1 MSKKRFEIELPERVV
16 QELHLED
23 GDQIDIQVSNQA
35 FKVLPSKKA
44 QENQNQQL
52 SIRRFIIPSI
62 LATVVFAFY
71 TIWQKESLVPLTGSD
86 SIATWVIFL
95 GELTGMATFIYT
107 HIQKIRAEQTAQKRK
122 IAIRLAP
129 TLIFSFA
136 LIQAFVTVALF
147 WAIGYLFQSA
157 SFDSLTATLIFFLFI
172 SVVNYVMIYSA
183 TLVSTTFMMFLL
195 IITIVCGVLVAM
207 VTNSRLLWW
216 QHNFSF
222 LGTAKADFSWT
233 FNATLM
239 IAGLLWATL
248 IDYLFVPIQSRLKKN
263 WRLILLR
270 TFLTFD
276 ALCLFAIGA
285 LPNDPGLLH
294 IAHDTAA
301 NFLILGTGLPMIS
314 IHFLLPNASKEFN
327 LFSLG
332 TAAGM
337 LLSSLLFYW
346 VGYFSLTAFEI
357 FVLTMG
363 ISWLLL
369 LMQNIHEL
377 YELKDNTYAIQLK
390 ALN

>member
-1 MSKKRFEIELPERVV
+1 MANKRFEIELPEKVV
-16 QELHLED
+16 SALQLED
-23 GDQIDIQVSNQA
+23 GEQIDIQVSNQA
-35 FKVLPSKKA
+35 FKVLPNKKV

-52 SIRRFIIPSI
+52 SIRRFLVPSI
-62 LATVVFAFY
+62 LASVCFALF
-71 TIWQKESLVPLTGSD
+71 TIWQNENLIPLTGAD

-95 GELTGMATFIYT
+95 GELTGMATFMYT
-107 HIQKIRAEQTAQKRK
+107 RIQRIRTEIDPVKKKT
-122 IAIRLAP
+122 AIRLAP
-129 TLIFSFA
+129 TLFFSFA
-136 LIQAFVTVALF
+136 LIQAFTSVALF
-147 WAIGYLFQSA
+147 WAIGYLFQA
-157 SFDSLTATLIFFLFI
+157 ATFDSLTATLIFFIFV
-172 SVVNYVMIYSA
+172 SVENYVMIYSA
-183 TLVSTTFMMFLL
+183 TLISTTFMMFLL
-195 IITIVCGVLVAM
+195 IITIVSGVLIAM

-239 IAGLLWATL
+239 VSGLLWATL
-248 IDYLFVPIQSRLKKN
+248 IDYLFVPIQKRLPKN

-270 TFLTFD
+270 VFLTFD

-285 LPNDPGLLH
+285 LPNNPGLLH

-301 NFLILGTGLPMIS
+301 NFLILGTGIPMLS
-314 IHFLLPNASKEFN
+314 IRLLLPEASREF
-327 LFSLG
+327 LIFSFS
-332 TAAGM
+332 TAIGM
-337 LLSSLLFYW
+337 LLSSLLFY
-346 VGYFSLTAFEI
+346 VIHYFSLTAFEI

-377 YELKDNTYAIQLK
+377 YELKDNTYSFKLH

>member
-1 MSKKRFEIELPERVV
+1 MANKRFEIELPEKVV
-16 QELHLED
+16 SALQLED
-23 GDQIDIQVSNQA
+23 GEQIDIQVSNQA
-35 FKVLPSKKA
+35 FKVLPNKKV

-52 SIRRFIIPSI
+52 SIRRFLVPSI
-62 LATVVFAFY
+62 LASVCFALF
-71 TIWQKESLVPLTGSD
+71 TIWQNENLIPLTGAD

-95 GELTGMATFIYT
+95 GELTGMATFMYT
-107 HIQKIRAEQTAQKRK
+107 RIQRIRTEIDPVKKKT
-122 IAIRLAP
+122 AIRLAP
-129 TLIFSFA
+129 TLFFSFA
-136 LIQAFVTVALF
+136 LIQAFTSVALF
-147 WAIGYLFQSA
+147 WAIGYLFQA
-157 SFDSLTATLIFFLFI
+157 ATFDSLTATLIFFIFI
-172 SVVNYVMIYSA
+172 SVENYVMIYSA
-183 TLVSTTFMMFLL
+183 TLISTTFMMFLL
-195 IITIVCGVLVAM
+195 IITIVSGVLIAM

-239 IAGLLWATL
+239 VSGLLWATL
-248 IDYLFVPIQSRLKKN
+248 IDYLFVPIQKRLPKN

-270 TFLTFD
+270 VFLTFD

-285 LPNDPGLLH
+285 LPNNPGLLH

-301 NFLILGTGLPMIS
+301 NFLILGTGIPMLS
-314 IHFLLPNASKEFN
+314 IRLLLPEASREF
-327 LFSLG
+327 LIFSFS
-332 TAAGM
+332 TAIGM
-337 LLSSLLFYW
+337 LLSSLLFY
-346 VGYFSLTAFEI
+346 VIHYFSLTAFEI

-377 YELKDNTYAIQLK
+377 YELKDNTYSFKLH

>member
-1 MSKKRFEIELPERVV
+1 
-16 QELHLED
+16 
-23 GDQIDIQVSNQA
+23 
-35 FKVLPSKKA
+35 
-44 QENQNQQL
+44 
-52 SIRRFIIPSI
+52 
-62 LATVVFAFY
+62 
-71 TIWQKESLVPLTGSD
+71 
-86 SIATWVIFL
+86 
-95 GELTGMATFIYT
+95 
-107 HIQKIRAEQTAQKRK
+107 
-122 IAIRLAP
+122 
-129 TLIFSFA
+129 
-136 LIQAFVTVALF
+136 
-147 WAIGYLFQSA
+147 
-157 SFDSLTATLIFFLFI
+157 
-172 SVVNYVMIYSA
+172 
-183 TLVSTTFMMFLL
+183 MFLL

>member
-1 MSKKRFEIELPERVV
+1 MANKRFEIELPEKVV
-16 QELHLED
+16 SALQLED
-23 GDQIDIQVSNQA
+23 GEQIDIQVSNQA
-35 FKVLPSKKA
+35 FKVLPNKKV

-52 SIRRFIIPSI
+52 SIRRFLVPSI
-62 LATVVFAFY
+62 LASVCFALF
-71 TIWQKESLVPLTGSD
+71 TIWQNKNLIPLTGAD

-95 GELTGMATFIYT
+95 GELTGMATFMYT
-107 HIQKIRAEQTAQKRK
+107 RIQRIRTEIDPVKKKT
-122 IAIRLAP
+122 AIRLAP
-129 TLIFSFA
+129 TLFFSFA
-136 LIQAFVTVALF
+136 LIQAFTSVALF
-147 WAIGYLFQSA
+147 WAIGYLFQA
-157 SFDSLTATLIFFLFI
+157 ATFDSLTATLIFFIFI
-172 SVVNYVMIYSA
+172 SVENYVMIYSA
-183 TLVSTTFMMFLL
+183 TLISTTFMMFLL
-195 IITIVCGVLVAM
+195 IITIVSGVLIAM

-239 IAGLLWATL
+239 VSGLLWATL
-248 IDYLFVPIQSRLKKN
+248 IDYLFVPIQKRLPKN

-270 TFLTFD
+270 VFLTFD

-285 LPNDPGLLH
+285 LPNNPGLLH

-301 NFLILGTGLPMIS
+301 NFLILGTGIPMLS
-314 IHFLLPNASKEFN
+314 IRLLLPEASREF
-327 LFSLG
+327 LIFSFS
-332 TAAGM
+332 TAIGM
-337 LLSSLLFYW
+337 LLSSLLFY
-346 VGYFSLTAFEI
+346 VIHYFSLTAFEI

-377 YELKDNTYAIQLK
+377 YELKDNTYSFKLH

>member
-1 MSKKRFEIELPERVV
+1 MANKRFEIELPKEAVD
-16 QELHLED
+16 ELHLKD
-23 GDQIDIQVSNQA
+23 GEQFDIQVSNQA
-35 FKVLPSKKA
+35 FKVLPNRKTE
-44 QENQNQQL
+44 QNQNQQL
-52 SIRRFIIPSI
+52 SIRRFLIPSI
-62 LATVVFAFY
+62 LASAFFAFF
-71 TIWQKESLVPLTGSD
+71 TIWQNENLVPLTGTN

-95 GELTGMATFIYT
+95 GEITGMATFMYT
-107 HIQKIRAEQTAQKRK
+107 HLQSIWIMVDPVKKKVAR
-122 IAIRLAP
+122 RLAP
-129 TLIFSFA
+129 TLFFSFA
-136 LIQAFVTVALF
+136 LIQAFTSVALF
-147 WAIGYLFQSA
+147 WAIGYLFQAA
-157 SFDSLTATLIFFLFI
+157 SFDSLTATLIFFIFI
-172 SVVNYVMIYSA
+172 SVENYVMIYSA
-183 TLVSTTFMMFLL
+183 TLISTTFMMFLL

-239 IAGLLWATL
+239 VAGLLWATL
-248 IDYLFVPIQSRLKKN
+248 IDYLFVPIQNRIPRN

-270 TFLTFD
+270 AFLTFD

-285 LPNDPGLLH
+285 LPNDPGILH

-314 IHFLLPNASKEFN
+314 IRFLLPNASREFFI
-327 LFSLG
+327 FSFS
-332 TAAGM
+332 TAIGM
-337 LLSSLLFYW
+337 LLSSLLFY
-346 VGYFSLTAFEI
+346 GIHYFSLTAFEI

-377 YELKDNTYAIQLK
+377 YEIKDNTYSFTLK